1 MVLPIYLYGSKVIRE
16 KALEVN
22 IESDSKED
30 LNVLLDDMYET
41 MKKADGCGLAAP
53 QVGVSKRLLIVDG
66 ADVTE
71 IHPEC
76 EGFFRKMINPI
87 IVNASEETST
97 YSEGCLSLPNVDA
110 EIVRPKSVTVRYF
123 DEHFQQKEEFFDNY
137 VARMVLHEMDH
148 LDGIVFIDRAT
159 PIRKK
164 LVSGKLHGISKGCV
178 NTRYKVKLEN

>member
-76 EGFFRKMINPI
+76 EGFF
-87 IVNASEETST
+87 
-97 YSEGCLSLPNVDA
+97 
-110 EIVRPKSVTVRYF
+110 
-123 DEHFQQKEEFFDNY
+123 QKND
-137 VARMVLHEMDH
+137 
-148 LDGIVFIDRAT
+148 
-159 PIRKK
+159 
-164 LVSGKLHGISKGCV
+164 
-178 NTRYKVKLEN
+178 